1 MCVCVTLSTQVCESV
16 YVCSVSSILRSPTHQ
31 GTQECLVSDTLDH
44 SPYHTT
50 RRTVLLLSGR
60 SVLGDLMPQQRR
72 VFLLCCLLF
81 FPNRGDVYFFSH
93 FPGFFF
99 RDPGGG
105 GQDEVESEYEY
116 ERVVNSLF
124 LSSPNKEKKS
134 IIIFPFVFFSRRI
147 SAKFWQNAPDFD
159 NSETVSSHGMQTPK
173 LFLSH
178 GSKKM
183 ILCLVSNTYA
193 PLGLQKNLFQI
204 IAMRTDFLHVSV
216 FVEPQSE
223 KQKKHNFFFKPVFYQ
238 AY

>member
-99 RDPGGG
+99 RDPVGGE
-105 GQDEVESEYEY
+105 QDEV

-124 LSSPNKEKKS
+124 RPNKEKKS
-134 IIIFPFVFFSRRI
+134 IIIFPFVFLAGVSAQNFGRTLRI
-147 SAKFWQNAPDFD
+147 L
-159 NSETVSSHGMQTPK
+159 TTPK
-173 LFLSH
+173 RFLLTEC
-178 GSKKM
+178 K
-183 ILCLVSNTYA
+183 LRNYFFL
-193 PLGLQKNLFQI
+193 
-204 IAMRTDFLHVSV
+204 TD
-216 FVEPQSE
+216 
-223 KQKKHNFFFKPVFYQ
+223 QKK
-238 AY
+238 